1 MVGFSL
7 FYFACL
13 FNRFTAKAC
22 GDLRATE
29 RCRGH
34 TRRFTTSACSVYLLQ
49 EEANLSLTWLALLH
63 RDEPNYNEDVC
74 LLWVQSKTEWSS
86 HCSQEREADHP
97 HALFM
102 EGLWLRM
109 SALSFRI
116 LAGDFQMLEQC
127 LGLCFPQMPG
137 NWVSCDSQKLH
148 SLLAATLPSEETA
161 GKWCLRNPG
170 SHYSY
175 SFGLLRMWKLFLS
188 TCYFICKGSLLLCSV
203 KGRIT
208 TITENLCLG
217 WA

>member
-49 EEANLSLTWLALLH
+49 KEANLSLTWLALLH
-63 RDEPNYNEDVC
+63 RDEPNYNEDVH
-74 LLWVQSKTEWSS
+74 LLWVQSKAEWSS

-161 GKWCLRNPG
+161 GKWCLGTPVHVTAVHLGFCECGNYFFLPVTSSAKGLCCFVQWKEG
-170 SHYSY
+170 SQQ
-175 SFGLLRMWKLFLS
+175 
-188 TCYFICKGSLLLCSV
+188 
-203 KGRIT
+203 
-208 TITENLCLG
+208 
-217 WA
+217 